1 VILVLCD
8 EADVSALWAAN
19 ALRTRGLSPMLLTGS
34 VLASIERWEHRLG
47 ASGAQFELRLPSGVS
62 LHSRETGGILNR
74 LASVPCAWLRRV
86 GGPDRDYALQE
97 MQAFYLS
104 WLHALPGPKL
114 NPPTPQGLCGNFR
127 HPSAWLALAS
137 KVGLPARPFRQSSN
151 DEPALAWQ
159 TVPAP
164 MTVYVVGARVVGPDA
179 VVQPYGLA
187 CLRLA
192 EAADATLLGV
202 DFDRNDH
209 GSWQMSG
216 ASVMPDLVGGGEELA
231 DALVEA
237 LAP

>member
-1 VILVLCD
+1 LGF
-8 EADVSALWAAN
+8 
-19 ALRTRGLSPMLLTGS
+19 RRGLFG
-34 VLASIERWEHRLG
+34 
-47 ASGAQFELRLPSGVS
+47 
-62 LHSRETGGILNR
+62 
-74 LASVPCAWLRRV
+74 
-86 GGPDRDYALQE
+86 
-97 MQAFYLS
+97 
-104 WLHALPGPKL
+104 
-114 NPPTPQGLCGNFR
+114 
-127 HPSAWLALAS
+127 
-137 KVGLPARPFRQSSN
+137 SN